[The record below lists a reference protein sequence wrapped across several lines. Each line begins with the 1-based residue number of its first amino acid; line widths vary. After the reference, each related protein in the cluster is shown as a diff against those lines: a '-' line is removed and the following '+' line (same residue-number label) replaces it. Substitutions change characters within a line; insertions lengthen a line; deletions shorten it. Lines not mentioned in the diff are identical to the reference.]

1 MRGEAGLPSLSRRL
15 RSGPESSML
24 RESPIMGSPNGISD
38 FRTLEP
44 FLGCQARSHTFKSS
58 SFSVDHTHTH
68 LSISAAGPE
77 GSCLLPSAGRCL
89 PWVCVHR
96 QPLVAAGIAPSVHD
110 FWYRRAE
117 CEKMGADVSKD
128 HGGAVWCAAC
138 MPCGPE
144 KVGRADC
151 EEMDDE
157 VPSSSTLQLAH
168 AKASAWPLHACDP
181 RPFHPSALFCTFILA
196 AASSRF

>member
-1 MRGEAGLPSLSRRL
+1 
-15 RSGPESSML
+15 
-24 RESPIMGSPNGISD
+24 
-38 FRTLEP
+38 
-44 FLGCQARSHTFKSS
+44 
-58 SFSVDHTHTH
+58 V
-68 LSISAAGPE
+68 
-77 GSCLLPSAGRCL
+77 
-89 PWVCVHR
+89 
-96 QPLVAAGIAPSVHD
+96 VACIPPD